1 MWELKNQIAVEIL
14 EEICYSIKGM
24 NENIDP
30 IVAEVR
36 KAREAYA
43 KKFNYDIK
51 AMCSDL
57 KKRQAQN
64 AKRVISLP
72 PKRIKPMESI

>member
-1 MWELKNQIAVEIL
+1 MWELKNQIIVEIL
-14 EEICYSIKGM
+14 GKICYSIKGM
-24 NENIDP
+24 NENVDP

-51 AMCSDL
+51 AMCCDL

-64 AKRVISLP
+64 AGKVISLP
-72 PKRIKPMESI
+72 PKRIKPIESI

>member
-1 MWELKNQIAVEIL
+1 MD
-14 EEICYSIKGM
+14 
-24 NENIDP
+24 ENIDP

-51 AMCSDL
+51 KDKPKMQKESSPCRL
-57 KKRQAQN
+57 K
-64 AKRVISLP
+64 
-72 PKRIKPMESI
+72 E